1 MINIS
6 FFDRIK
12 TIFDLIFSE
21 SFFVTLFV
29 ILILTVTVLII
40 NMRVKS
46 KAPKYAIAIVY
57 SGLAILVL
65 ARYGHYVVSLN
76 DSIVDKFFRAMYFPN
91 IVVYLSMLII
101 TVLLLALNIIN
112 NKYLKFTKVS
122 SFLCFFFIW
131 FLFVL
136 TIDTVKAEGLNFYEI
151 SELYANGTVM
161 ILLQASMA
169 TFGVWCMIMIIDI
182 IVRKLSDRMDKK
194 DKMTTNNKQETV
206 DDSKTFSI

>member
-46 KAPKYAIAIVY
+46 KAPKYAVAIVY

-151 SELYANGTVM
+151 SELYANGTV
-161 ILLQASMA
+161 I
-169 TFGVWCMIMIIDI
+169 WCMIMIIDI

>member
-1 MINIS
+1 MVNVS
-6 FFDRIK
+6 FFERIK

-21 SFFVTLFV
+21 SFFVTLLI

-40 NMRVKS
+40 NIRVKS
-46 KAPKYAIAIVY
+46 KAPKYAVAIVY

-65 ARYGHYVVSLN
+65 VRYGHYVISLN

-101 TVLLLALNIIN
+101 TVLLLILTIIN
-112 NKYLKFTKVS
+112 NKYLKFTRIC
-122 SFLCFFFIW
+122 SFLCFFSIW

-136 TIDTVKAEGLNFYEI
+136 TIDTVKADGLNFYEI

-194 DKMTTNNKQETV
+194 GQIAINNE
-206 DDSKTFSI
+206 